1 MRRKLAKAAVVV
13 AGIAAIAGGT
23 TMTAQAAEGA
33 PIKMA
38 DFELCKAWG
47 DSLKSQ
53 GVITGYHCDNM
64 NAEEQ
69 WYLTPVY

>member
-13 AGIAAIAGGT
+13 AGIAAIAGST
-23 TMTAQAAEGA
+23 TATAQAAEGA

-38 DFELCKAWG
+38 SFELCAQWGKA
-47 DSLKSQ
+47 LKDQ
-53 GVITGYHCDNM
+53 GTIVGYHCDNM
-64 NAEEQ
+64 NPEEQ